1 MQYLQ
6 GSVMSCMADTK
17 YIVLLDT
24 SDLRK
29 HSTISLKLGKLDHKL
44 VNVVKKN
51 VTSTN
56 HSILNRECDLQM
68 GFEGKWELDIIK

>member
-1 MQYLQ
+1 
-6 GSVMSCMADTK
+6 MADTK

-56 HSILNRECDLQM
+56 HSILNRECDL
-68 GFEGKWELDIIK
+68 